1 MSFVWGASIAWA
13 GFWAGVAFR
22 MFATRRAAAAVQTP
36 DPTVIAVG
44 SEIVGAIARFRRL
57 RSYCGQTA
65 DVTVQ
70 SIYHDDRGCVR
81 ITVEA
86 AEAAE

>member
-22 MFATRRAAAAVQTP
+22 MLATRKDVSASRAP